1 MRTLNP
7 LRWVARLADS
17 FEERGVYVPGI
28 DGGPVQPWREF
39 GWAIVGW
46 IFTIG
51 LFVLFFALAT

>member
-1 MRTLNP
+1 MRSLNP
-7 LRWVARLADS
+7 LRCVTRLADS